1 MTQFRTSR
9 RHFLSTSAAAAA
21 CALSSGASLAAPAA
35 PHAKKPLLMKL
46 GCQTAPTDDTHLK
59 YLARYGVR
67 NICGY
72 PVIADG
78 RLYATVEEL
87 HRMQDLASAN
97 GIQVDMTTPPFLAS
111 ISVDEDQHASIMLG
125 QSPQRDRDI
134 EDLQTLIRNCATAG
148 IPAIKYNLQLVGD
161 LRIARTP
168 GRGDTTYSTWK
179 LSEAKPK
186 TPLTRAGAVN
196 ADTAWERITYFL
208 DRVIPVASEYR
219 IRMALHP
226 DDPSVPSPGYQG
238 VERVL
243 GTVDGMKRFITIQEN
258 PYHGLNFCQG
268 TVSEMLA
275 HPGTEIFDVIRYFGT
290 RDKIFNV
297 HFRNIRGHRDDFVET
312 YPDDG
317 DVDFVKAL
325 QVYKE
330 VGYKY
335 MLMPDHVPQA
345 ANDHAGLQS
354 FAYDYG
360 YIRGLLQSAAEL
372 S

>member
-1 MTQFRTSR
+1 MTQIPR
-9 RHFLSTSAAAAA
+9 RQFLSSSAAAAA
-21 CALSSGASLAAPAA
+21 LALNPVASIAAPTANK
-35 PHAKKPLLMKL
+35 PAKKPLLMKL
-46 GCQTAPTDDTHLK
+46 GCQSAPTNDQHLK

-87 HRMQDLASAN
+87 HRMQDLAQAS

-111 ISVDEDQHASIMLG
+111 IPVDEDRHASIMLG
-125 QSPQRDRDI
+125 ESPQRDRDI
-134 EDLQTLIRNCATAG
+134 EDLQTLIKNCATAG
-148 IPAIKYNLQLVGD
+148 IPAIKYNLQIVGD
-161 LRIARTP
+161 LRTGRSP
-168 GRGDTTYSTWK
+168 GRGDATYSTWK

-186 TPLTRAGAVN
+186 TPLTRAGHVS
-196 ADTAWERITYFL
+196 ADMAWEHITYFL
-208 DRVIPVASEYR
+208 DHVIPVASEYK

-226 DDPSVPSPGYQG
+226 DDPSIPSPGYQG

-243 GTVDGMKRFITIQEN
+243 GTVDGIKRFITIQEN

-268 TVSEMLA
+268 TVSEMLDN
-275 HPGTEIFDVIRYFGT
+275 PGTQIFDLIRYFGA

-297 HFRNIRGHRDDFVET
+297 HFRNIRGHRNDFVET

-330 VGYKY
+330 VGYQY
-335 MLMPDHVPQA
+335 MLMPDHVPQTP
-345 ANDHAGLQS
+345 NDPTTQLQS

-360 YIRGLLQSAAEL
+360 YIRALLQSAAEL